1 MKKTMFLSIALAG
14 ILGAF
19 EIQSMPDVTERISPD
34 SSKSNSVYSYHNSIK
49 EATQAVVNISTQ
61 KKIKNALQNNPMFND
76 PFFQQFF
83 GDLYNQIPKD
93 RIERALGS
101 GVIVSSDG
109 YIVTNNHVIDGADK
123 IVVTLPNSTKEY
135 NATLVGTD
143 PDSDLAVI
151 RIDKQDL
158 PFIKFANSSNVLVG
172 DVVFAIGNPFG
183 VGETVTQGIISA
195 LNKNGIGI
203 NNYENFLQT
212 DTSINPGNSGGALI
226 DTRGALVGINTA
238 IISRSGGNIGIGFAI
253 PSEMVKSV
261 VSQLIKDG
269 KIERGYL
276 GVGIQ
281 DVSNDLRD
289 SYNGLEGAVV
299 ISIEKDSPAKKAGLM
314 VWDLITKVNGK
325 KIKDSAD
332 LKNYIGTLKPN
343 TEVTLKILRDKKEM
357 TITLK
362 LAERNKNKKS
372 ASVSTKS
379 DDQSDLK
386 GLRVETIT
394 QAIRQQYRIAN
405 DINGVLVTSVADDS
419 PAQEAGFNPGDV
431 ISQIE
436 NITIKDTNDFSNAL
450 NKFRGKTK
458 RILVYTKNGVKTI
471 VVK

>member
-1 MKKTMFLSIALAG
+1 
-14 ILGAF
+14 
-19 EIQSMPDVTERISPD
+19 
-34 SSKSNSVYSYHNSIK
+34 
-49 EATQAVVNISTQ
+49 
-61 KKIKNALQNNPMFND
+61 
-76 PFFQQFF
+76 
-83 GDLYNQIPKD
+83 
-93 RIERALGS
+93 
-101 GVIVSSDG
+101 
-109 YIVTNNHVIDGADK
+109 
-123 IVVTLPNSTKEY
+123 
-135 NATLVGTD
+135 
-143 PDSDLAVI
+143 
-151 RIDKQDL
+151 
-158 PFIKFANSSNVLVG
+158 
-172 DVVFAIGNPFG
+172 
-183 VGETVTQGIISA
+183 
-195 LNKNGIGI
+195 
-203 NNYENFLQT
+203 
-212 DTSINPGNSGGALI
+212 
-226 DTRGALVGINTA
+226 
-238 IISRSGGNIGIGFAI
+238 
-253 PSEMVKSV
+253 MVKSV

-314 VWDLITKVNGK
+314 VWDLITEVNGR

-343 TEVTLKILRDKKEM
+343 TDVTLKILRDKKEM

-372 ASVSTKS
+372 SSVSTKN
-379 DDQSDLK
+379 DDQSELK